1 MTNINTA
8 TSNIPVP
15 DSPIARAHKVIQ
27 LTRHTKWYN
36 RQPLDAVPMPNEQE
50 KREIYAGCTM
60 VTLLA
65 ALDYFI
71 YDLIEALED
80 NGKYRFAIKKNVNKA
95 RDLILNAHNTFY
107 KRIWSV
113 YQDCSDYNNKMD
125 DYYKAINECI
135 GLRGEGE
142 EIERAYSIVV
152 AMCRLQGKYRRMMTA
167 HTYHPS
173 IEVEKL
179 PAMLECIGAVDREL
193 DNIIER
199 KIKTLAKQ

>member
-1 MTNINTA
+1 MSNINTGL
-8 TSNIPVP
+8 SNIPLADNPMV
-15 DSPIARAHKVIQ
+15 RRYKQRQ
-27 LTRHTKWYN
+27 LMRHTAWMN
-36 RQPLDAVPMPNEQE
+36 SQPLDVIPMPDEQE
-50 KREIYAGCTM
+50 QREIFAGCTM

-113 YQDCSDYNNKMD
+113 YQDCTDYNNKMD

-135 GLRGEGE
+135 GLHGEGE

-152 AMCRLQGKYRRMMTA
+152 AMCRLQGKYRSMMTA
-167 HTYHPS
+167 HTYQPS
-173 IEVEKL
+173 IEVEKI
-179 PAMLECIGAVDREL
+179 PAMLKCIGAVDRKL

-199 KIKTLAKQ
+199 KIKQLNKR

>member
-1 MTNINTA
+1 MSNINTG
-8 TSNIPVP
+8 TTNIPIP
-15 DSPIARAHKVIQ
+15 DSSYARWRKSAELSYMTAWQ
-27 LTRHTKWYN
+27 QM
-36 RQPLDAVPMPNEQE
+36 QPKDYRNP
-50 KREIYAGCTM
+50 
-60 VTLLA
+60 VTLESEQNKEAVRMLTLIA
-65 ALDYFI
+65 TLDYFI

-107 KRIWSV
+107 KRIWSG
-113 YQDCSDYNNKMD
+113 YQDCTDYNNKMD

-135 GLRGEGE
+135 GLHGEGE

-167 HTYHPS
+167 HTYQPS
-173 IEVEKL
+173 IEVEKR
-179 PAMLECIGAVDREL
+179 PAMLKCIGAVDREL

-199 KIKTLAKQ
+199 KIKTLAKR